1 MQPLFIYNHAMKK
14 SLLVPFLIIGVLFSI
29 ASCNKLDDEQE
40 NLLIGFWYTTAH
52 NQVTSLRIDD
62 NGTGETTTH
71 TYTGTE
77 WQRNTQSLQY
87 TLSDK
92 YLTIKHGNKEPA
104 SYKIAITGA
113 SLSLSKVDEILMFT
127 AYNGEEEKIRALQ
140 EEIEKNYSA
149 RDDKE
154 EGEGDDY
161 DNKQETENGE
171 SCDKEEVTEKDE
183 GEETGKD
190 ESSEEEDGI
199 TIIPPS
205 VTVPENF
212 WQNEESAAALLAIAY
227 REIISFIATQ
237 INLEHIR
244 ITGYTTTGIPKTIT
258 AGSPEVYECWANA
271 YSAINRCNLLIES
284 IPEDYEI
291 YKNEARALRC
301 FIYYNIAHL
310 WGKAPYV
317 TTKDA
322 ADSDSR
328 PASDKEEIY
337 DRILKEIDEIG
348 KLKAADNDRYFIDHE
363 TLQTIKGEINLERGN
378 NSTALS
384 LFERNTPAFALSL
397 SNQNENYKVIFGE
410 EIPLYTPQLTTLL
423 TTEACGG
430 IDEALQLWQEQG
442 VLSYGYW
449 AMLKRTGKAQELVN
463 CKEHEL
469 LMPIPMRELIFNKN
483 ITQNPGY

>member
-1 MQPLFIYNHAMKK
+1 M
-14 SLLVPFLIIGVLFSI
+14 LFSI
-29 ASCNKLDDEQE
+29 VSCNKLDDEQE

-52 NQVTSLRIDD
+52 NQVISLRIDD
-62 NGTGETTTH
+62 NGTGETTAH

-87 TLSDK
+87 TLSNK

-104 SYKIAITGA
+104 SYKIAITGT
-113 SLSLSKVDEILMFT
+113 SLSLSKEGEILMFT

-149 RDDKE
+149 SDDKE
-154 EGEGDDY
+154 
-161 DNKQETENGE
+161 N
-171 SCDKEEVTEKDE
+171 KEEK
-183 GEETGKD
+183 EETDKGEVGVTDKN

-205 VTVPENF
+205 VTMPEDF
-212 WQNEESAAALLAIAY
+212 WQSETDVTGMLAVTY
-227 REIISFIATQ
+227 TEIISFIATQ

-244 ITGYTTTGIPKTIT
+244 ITGYTTTGIPQTIT
-258 AGSPEVYECWANA
+258 AGSHEVYECWANA

-310 WGKAPYV
+310 WGKAPYI
-317 TTKDA
+317 TTTDA

-348 KLKAADNDRYFIDHE
+348 EIRVANYDKYFIDHE

-469 LMPIPMRELIFNKN
+469 QMPIPMQELIFNKN